1 MILALDIS
9 TSITG
14 YTVIDS
20 FGKIRLCKYV
30 KLSGEKDFVKKVSLA
45 CDEICYNLGD
55 YFPAIKLLAVE
66 ENLQSFRRGFSSANT
81 INKLARFNGALSFAI
96 ADRLKVKLEN
106 ISVANARKA
115 AGIKLLK
122 SKQTN
127 KTAKE
132 QVLEQ
137 VQAILDKQEQ
147 QIQWPTK
154 ILKSGPRKG
163 QSVIQEGCYD
173 MADSIVIAIAAR
185 LQFEKLVALN

>member
-20 FGKIRLCKYV
+20 SGKIRLCKYV
-30 KLSGEKDFVKKVSLA
+30 KLTGEKDFVMKVGLA
-45 CDEICYNLGD
+45 CDEICNNIGD
-55 YFPAIKLLAVE
+55 YFSTIKLLAVE

-81 INKLARFNGALSFAI
+81 INKLARFNGALSFAV
-96 ADRLKVKLEN
+96 ADRLKVPLEN
-106 ISVANARKA
+106 ISVSHARKTT
-115 AGIKLLK
+115 GIKLLK

-127 KTAKE
+127 KTTKE

-137 VQAILDKQEQ
+137 VQAILDKQGQ

-163 QSVIQEGCYD
+163 ENVIQDGCYD
-173 MADSIVIAIAAR
+173 MADSIVIAMAA
-185 LQFEKLVALN
+185 LKQFEKGTPVL

>member
-20 FGKIRLCKYV
+20 SGNVKLCKYV
-30 KLSGEKDFVKKVSLA
+30 KLSAEKDFVRKVQLA
-45 CDEICYNLGD
+45 CDEISKNISE

-81 INKLARFNGALSFAI
+81 INTLARYNGALSYAM
-96 ADRLKVKLEN
+96 ASRLKVPLNN
-106 ISVANARKA
+106 ISVSTARKEV
-115 AGIKLLK
+115 GIKLLK
-122 SKQTN
+122 SKQTD
-127 KTAKE
+127 KTTKE

-137 VQAILDKQEQ
+137 VQAIMDKNRQD
-147 QIQWPTK
+147 IQWPTR

-163 QSVIQEGCYD
+163 LEVLQDGCYD
-173 MADSIVIAIAAR
+173 MADSLVIAYAA
-185 LQFEKLVALN
+185 LSIMKK